1 MLGTGCPDPRNM
13 FQECFRL
20 HIPDTHISTYGSL
33 CTQIMVKE
41 QDIKYLFKDAPAL
54 HLQHLLDLIE
64 DAKRHDDTA

>member
-1 MLGTGCPDPRNM
+1 
-13 FQECFRL
+13 
-20 HIPDTHISTYGSL
+20 
-33 CTQIMVKE
+33 MVKE